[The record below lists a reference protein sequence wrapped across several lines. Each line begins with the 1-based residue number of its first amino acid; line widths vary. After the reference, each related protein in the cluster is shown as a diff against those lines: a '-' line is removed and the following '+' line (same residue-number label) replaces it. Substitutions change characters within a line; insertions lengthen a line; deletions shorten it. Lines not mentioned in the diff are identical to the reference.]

1 MPYEELQGQRLLV
14 SVKLSAL
21 LDKYDV
27 VQLSLEKGLGCLPQL
42 AEATSYCSHQLCL
55 GLMFIVSALGL
66 KEKHVGRSSGHKKV
80 YPTGL
85 REGHLTSTQQKKVKS
100 HNKPPQPLVIDLIIQ

>member
-1 MPYEELQGQRLLV
+1 MPCEELQGQCLLV

-55 GLMFIVSALGL
+55 GWVFIVSAWGL
-66 KEKHVGRSSGHKKV
+66 REKHVGRSSGHRKV

-85 REGHLTSTQQKKVKS
+85 RHDQHTTTKG
-100 HNKPPQPLVIDLIIQ
+100 